1 MPGDFLYEHP
11 YTHTYSSS
19 YIKLKVSSA
28 KEANKAKMK
37 MVKEK
42 AKNIGVKKSGEKRRE
57 N

>member
-37 MVKEK
+37 IVKEK